1 MANAYRAGR
10 GCRSTEIM
18 SNLVPSTWGGGG
30 VGVGVGAG
38 SDRQVE
44 LLGGKDKKQPENKP
58 Q

>member
-1 MANAYRAGR
+1 
-10 GCRSTEIM
+10 M

-30 VGVGVGAG
+30 VGVGVGVG

-58 Q
+58 QWSKKVKIQTL